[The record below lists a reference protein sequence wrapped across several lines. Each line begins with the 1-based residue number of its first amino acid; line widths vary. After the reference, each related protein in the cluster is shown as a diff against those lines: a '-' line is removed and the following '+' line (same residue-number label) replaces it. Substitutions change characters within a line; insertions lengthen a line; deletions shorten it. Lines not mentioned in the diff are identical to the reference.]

1 MKKIFILICSI
12 ILFTGCFVDNGEF
25 IVVDKQIQDPI
36 SVFETSDDKPEGY
49 TRTISRLYI
58 LTIRDSNSGE
68 NESIVVS
75 KEVFFK
81 YNLGSKFDT
90 KDLSKE

>member
-1 MKKIFILICSI
+1 MKKILILICSI
-12 ILFTGCFVDNGEF
+12 ILFTGCFTDNDF
-25 IVVDKQIQDPI
+25 IVVDKQIQDPV

-49 TRTISRLYI
+49 TRTIPRLYI